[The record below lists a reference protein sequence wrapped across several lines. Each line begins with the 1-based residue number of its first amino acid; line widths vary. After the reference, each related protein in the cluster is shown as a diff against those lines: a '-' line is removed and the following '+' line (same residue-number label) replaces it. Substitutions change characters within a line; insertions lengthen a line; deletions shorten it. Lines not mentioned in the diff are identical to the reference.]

1 MQTKLKPRNTTLIIL
16 SAITFLGFIDTV
28 LLLPV
33 ISLYAQELGATVG
46 ITGFIVGLYSIANT
60 PANIIFG
67 RLIDKVG
74 NRIPLVAGLLGD
86 SISLF
91 LYSLCRLPVHLG
103 LVRFVHGVAGG
114 MVGPATM
121 FGLSQCS
128 GEDRRGRIMGI
139 YGISIASATLI
150 GYPLSGVIASYWGY
164 NTLFYITSGLLFM
177 AAAVALKLPS
187 GKPELCPENAGGSRN
202 IARML
207 ALLKIPGLQVAYIS
221 ITALYFS
228 FGGLITLLPY
238 HIGGM
243 GLEALHVGML
253 LGIFSA
259 FFIIM
264 QIPVGWVSDKIGRLK
279 PAAFGLAVCFA
290 SLVTLPGMHS
300 LLSLGIIMAVFGISF
315 GIIFPSVSSLVI
327 DHSTP
332 GQRGVATGLFHALLT
347 VGVAVGAP
355 VIGGIGQWLGISA
368 GLYASAAMVVL
379 ALAAALKA
387 ALKEKT
393 SRV

>member
-1 MQTKLKPRNTTLIIL
+1 MQTKAKPRSSTLIIL

-33 ISLYAQELGATVG
+33 ISLYAEELGAAMG
-46 ITGFIVGLYSIANT
+46 MTGFIVGLYSIANT

-74 NRIPLVAGLLGD
+74 NKIPLVGGLLGD

-91 LYSLCRLPVHLG
+91 LYSLCRLPFHLAI
-103 LVRFVHGVAGG
+103 VRFVHGIAGG

-128 GEDRRGRIMGI
+128 GQDRRGRIMGI

-150 GYPLSGVIASYWGY
+150 GYPLSGIIASYWGY
-164 NTLFYITSGLLFM
+164 NALFYITSGLLF
-177 AAAVALKLPS
+177 AASIIALKLPH
-187 GKPELCPENAGGSRN
+187 GKPETCPGTMSVLTN
-202 IARML
+202 IKQMAS
-207 ALLKIPGLQVAYIS
+207 LLKIPGLRVAYIS
-221 ITALYFS
+221 IMALYFS

-238 HIGGM
+238 HIGGI
-243 GLEALHVGML
+243 GLEALHVGIL

-264 QIPVGWVSDKIGRLK
+264 QIPVGYVSDKIGRLK
-279 PAAFGLAVCFA
+279 PAGFGLVVCFT
-290 SLVTLPGMHS
+290 SLAILPGMHS
-300 LLSLGIIMAVFGISF
+300 LLSLGIIMALFGISF
-315 GIIFPSVSSLVI
+315 GIIFPSVSSMVI
-327 DHSTP
+327 DHSTTRD
-332 GQRGVATGLFHALLT
+332 RGVATGMFHALLT
-347 VGVAVGAP
+347 LGVAAGAP
-355 VIGGIGQWLGISA
+355 LIGGIGQWLGISA

-379 ALAAALKA
+379 ALAVT
-387 ALKEKT
+387 LKET
-393 SRV
+393 LRTGISRN

>member
-1 MQTKLKPRNTTLIIL
+1 MQTKLKPRNNTLIIL

-33 ISLYAQELGATVG
+33 ISLYAQELGAGIG

-67 RLIDKVG
+67 RLIDRVG
-74 NRIPLVAGLLGD
+74 NKIPLVAGLAGD
-86 SISLF
+86 SLSLF

-103 LVRFVHGVAGG
+103 LVRFAHGIAGG

-150 GYPLSGVIASYWGY
+150 GYPLSGVIASYWGF

-177 AAAVALKLPS
+177 AAVVALKLPS
-187 GKPELCPENAGGSRN
+187 GKPEACPADVGGLRN
-202 IARML
+202 IRQVL
-207 ALLKIPGLQVAYIS
+207 SLLKIPGLQVAYIS

-238 HIGGM
+238 HIGGI
-243 GLEALHVGML
+243 GLETLHVGIL
-253 LGIFSA
+253 LGVFSA
-259 FFIIM
+259 FFIIV

-290 SLVTLPGMHS
+290 SLVVLPGMQS
-300 LLSLGIIMAVFGISF
+300 LLSLGVVMAVFGISF
-315 GIIFPSVSSLVI
+315 GIIFPSVSALVI
-327 DHSTP
+327 DHSTTRQL
-332 GQRGVATGLFHALLT
+332 GIATGLFHALLT

-368 GLYASAAMVVL
+368 GLYASASMVVL
-379 ALAAALKA
+379 ALVVALKTA
-387 ALKEKT
+387 FKAKT
-393 SRV
+393 PPA